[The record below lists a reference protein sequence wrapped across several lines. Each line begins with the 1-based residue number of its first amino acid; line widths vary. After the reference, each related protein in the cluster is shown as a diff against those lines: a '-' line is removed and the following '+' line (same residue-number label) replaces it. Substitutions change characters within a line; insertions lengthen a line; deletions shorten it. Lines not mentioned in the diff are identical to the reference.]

1 MGGADFV
8 NVLYAEYLQYDPE
21 NPTWEGR
28 DRFFLD
34 PGHMSPMLYSQLAL
48 AGKFTI
54 DELKEFRQWGSPT
67 PGHPEVDF
75 TRGIEN
81 SSGPLGQGHVYAVGA
96 AIAAKFLAARTGN
109 PTFTKE
115 TIYAY
120 ISDGGIQE
128 EISQGAGR
136 VAGHLGLD
144 NLIMFFDSNDIQLS
158 TETKDVISEDTV
170 IWTIAAGITLED
182 MENYFGKKVKV
193 VRTMPNTPAQV
204 GAGVTGVT
212 PNSEVTEAD
221 LEKVRACIEATGI
234 MEVIPESLMDGI
246 IPVTG
251 SAPAFIFMLINAM
264 ADGAVREGFPR
275 KQAIRLAAATV
286 LGSAKMVLD
295 TGKHPEALKDDVC
308 TPGGI
313 TIEMVKKMEE
323 VGFRNAVLE
332 GMEACH

>member
-1 MGGADFV
+1 MKLGVIGVGNMATAILGGIIKNEVLKPEEIIGSNRSETGRNKAKEV
-8 NVLYAEYLQYDPE
+8 LGINVTSD
-21 NPTWEGR
+21 N
-28 DRFFLD
+28 
-34 PGHMSPMLYSQLAL
+34 
-48 AGKFTI
+48 
-54 DELKEFRQWGSPT
+54 KE
-67 PGHPEVDF
+67 
-75 TRGIEN
+75 
-81 SSGPLGQGHVYAVGA
+81 
-96 AIAAKFLAARTGN
+96 AAKADIVMLGVHPDTHEAIIN
-109 PTFTKE
+109 EIKE
-115 TIYAY
+115 VVK
-120 ISDGGIQE
+120 E
-128 EISQGAGR
+128 
-136 VAGHLGLD
+136 
-144 NLIMFFDSNDIQLS
+144 
-158 TETKDVISEDTV
+158 DVI
-170 IWTIAAGITLED
+170 IWTIAAGITLAD
-182 MENYFGKKVKV
+182 MEKYFGKKVKV

-212 PNSEVTEAD
+212 PNSEVTEED
-221 LEKVRACIEATGI
+221 LLMIRKCIEATGI

-295 TGKHPEALKDDVC
+295 TGKHPEELKDDVC

>member
-1 MGGADFV
+1 MKLGVIGVGNMATAILGGIIKNKVIKPEEIIGSNRSEAGRNKAKEMLGIHTTAD
-8 NVLYAEYLQYDPE
+8 NRE
-21 NPTWEGR
+21 
-28 DRFFLD
+28 
-34 PGHMSPMLYSQLAL
+34 
-48 AGKFTI
+48 
-54 DELKEFRQWGSPT
+54 
-67 PGHPEVDF
+67 
-75 TRGIEN
+75 
-81 SSGPLGQGHVYAVGA
+81 
-96 AIAAKFLAARTGN
+96 AAKAEIVMLGIH
-109 PTFTKE
+109 P
-115 TIYAY
+115 
-120 ISDGGIQE
+120 DGHEAIIN
-128 EISQGAGR
+128 EI
-136 VAGHLGLD
+136 
-144 NLIMFFDSNDIQLS
+144 
-158 TETKDVISEDTV
+158 KDVITENTI
-170 IWTIAAGITLED
+170 IWTIAAGITHAD

-234 MEVIPESLMDGI
+234 MEVIPESLMNGI

-295 TGKHPEALKDDVC
+295 TGKHPEELKDDVC

-332 GMEACH
+332 GMEACR

>member
-1 MGGADFV
+1 MKLGVIGVGNMATAILGGIIKNEVVKPEEIIGSNRSEAGRQKAKDV
-8 NVLYAEYLQYDPE
+8 LGINVTSDNREAAKAEIVMI
-21 NPTWEGR
+21 GV
-28 DRFFLD
+28 
-34 PGHMSPMLYSQLAL
+34 
-48 AGKFTI
+48 
-54 DELKEFRQWGSPT
+54 
-67 PGHPEVDF
+67 HPEAH
-75 TRGIEN
+75 E
-81 SSGPLGQGHVYAVGA
+81 
-96 AIAAKFLAARTGN
+96 AIIAEIKDIITD
-109 PTFTKE
+109 E
-115 TIYAY
+115 TI
-120 ISDGGIQE
+120 
-128 EISQGAGR
+128 
-136 VAGHLGLD
+136 
-144 NLIMFFDSNDIQLS
+144 
-158 TETKDVISEDTV
+158 
-170 IWTIAAGITLED
+170 IWTIAAGVTLED
-182 MENYFGKKVKV
+182 MEKYVGKKVKV

-212 PNSEVTEAD
+212 PNSEVTEED
-221 LEKVRACIEATGI
+221 LAKVRACIEATGI

-295 TGKHPEALKDDVC
+295 TGKHPEELKDDVC

>member
-1 MGGADFV
+1 MKLGVIGV
-8 NVLYAEYLQYDPE
+8 GN
-21 NPTWEGR
+21 
-28 DRFFLD
+28 
-34 PGHMSPMLYSQLAL
+34 MAL
-48 AGKFTI
+48 AILGGIIKNEI
-54 DELKEFRQWGSPT
+54 IKPDEIIGSNRSDAGREKAREVLGIHTTSDNREVAKADIVMLGIHPDAHEAVINEIKEIVS
-67 PGHPEVDF
+67 E
-75 TRGIEN
+75 
-81 SSGPLGQGHVYAVGA
+81 
-96 AIAAKFLAARTGN
+96 
-109 PTFTKE
+109 E
-115 TIYAY
+115 TI
-120 ISDGGIQE
+120 
-128 EISQGAGR
+128 
-136 VAGHLGLD
+136 
-144 NLIMFFDSNDIQLS
+144 
-158 TETKDVISEDTV
+158 
-170 IWTIAAGITLED
+170 IWTIAAGITLSD
-182 MENYFGKKVKV
+182 MKKYFGKKVKV

-212 PNSEVTEAD
+212 PNEQITEDD
-221 LEKVRACIEATGI
+221 LEKVRMCIEATGI

-295 TGKHPEALKDDVC
+295 TGKHPEELKDDVC

>member
-1 MGGADFV
+1 MKLGVIGVGNMARAILGGIIKNDVIRPEEIIGSNRSEAGRQKAKETLGI
-8 NVLYAEYLQYDPE
+8 NVTSD
-21 NPTWEGR
+21 N
-28 DRFFLD
+28 
-34 PGHMSPMLYSQLAL
+34 
-48 AGKFTI
+48 
-54 DELKEFRQWGSPT
+54 KE
-67 PGHPEVDF
+67 
-75 TRGIEN
+75 
-81 SSGPLGQGHVYAVGA
+81 
-96 AIAAKFLAARTGN
+96 AAKADIVMLGIHPDAH
-109 PTFTKE
+109 E
-115 TIYAY
+115 TVIN
-120 ISDGGIQE
+120 
-128 EISQGAGR
+128 EIKDEIT
-136 VAGHLGLD
+136 D
-144 NLIMFFDSNDIQLS
+144 NTI
-158 TETKDVISEDTV
+158 
-170 IWTIAAGITLED
+170 IWTIAAGITLAD
-182 MENYFGKKVKV
+182 MEKYFGKKVKV

-212 PNSEVTEAD
+212 PNDAVTEEELD
-221 LEKVRACIEATGI
+221 KVRKCIEATGV

-295 TGKHPEALKDDVC
+295 TGKHPEELKDDVC

-332 GMEACH
+332 GMEACHPSK

>member
-1 MGGADFV
+1 MKLGVIGVGNMATAILGGIIKNKV
-8 NVLYAEYLQYDPE
+8 ISPE
-21 NPTWEGR
+21 EIIGSNRSESGR
-28 DRFFLD
+28 RK
-34 PGHMSPMLYSQLAL
+34 A
-48 AGKFTI
+48 
-54 DELKEFRQWGSPT
+54 KET
-67 PGHPEVDF
+67 L
-75 TRGIEN
+75 GICVTSDNRE
-81 SSGPLGQGHVYAVGA
+81 
-96 AIAAKFLAARTGN
+96 AAKAEIVMLGVHPAAH
-109 PTFTKE
+109 E
-115 TIYAY
+115 AV
-120 ISDGGIQE
+120 IQE
-128 EISQGAGR
+128 I
-136 VAGHLGLD
+136 
-144 NLIMFFDSNDIQLS
+144 
-158 TETKDVISEDTV
+158 KDVVTENTI

-182 MENYFGKKVKV
+182 MDKYFGKKVKV

-212 PNSEVTEAD
+212 PNSEVTEED
-221 LEKVRACIEATGI
+221 LAKVRQCIEATGI
-234 MEVIPESLMDGI
+234 MEVIPEALMDGI

-295 TGKHPEALKDDVC
+295 TGKHPEELKDDVC

>member
-1 MGGADFV
+1 MKLGVIGVGNMATAILGGIIKNEVLKPEEIIGSNRSEAGRKKAKEQLGIHVTAD
-8 NVLYAEYLQYDPE
+8 N
-21 NPTWEGR
+21 
-28 DRFFLD
+28 
-34 PGHMSPMLYSQLAL
+34 
-48 AGKFTI
+48 
-54 DELKEFRQWGSPT
+54 KE
-67 PGHPEVDF
+67 
-75 TRGIEN
+75 
-81 SSGPLGQGHVYAVGA
+81 
-96 AIAAKFLAARTGN
+96 AAKAEVVML
-109 PTFTKE
+109 
-115 TIYAY
+115 
-120 ISDGGIQE
+120 GIHPDAHE
-128 EISQGAGR
+128 AVIAEI
-136 VAGHLGLD
+136 
-144 NLIMFFDSNDIQLS
+144 
-158 TETKDVISEDTV
+158 KDVITEDTV
-170 IWTIAAGITLED
+170 IWTIAAGVTLKD
-182 MENYFGKKVKV
+182 METYFGKKVKV

-212 PNSEVTEAD
+212 PNAEVTEEELA
-221 LEKVRACIEATGI
+221 KIRAYIEATGI

-295 TGKHPEALKDDVC
+295 TGKHPEELKDDVC

>member
-1 MGGADFV
+1 MRLGVIGVGNMATAILGGIIKNEV
-8 NVLYAEYLQYDPE
+8 VKPE
-21 NPTWEGR
+21 EIIGSNRSEAGR
-28 DRFFLD
+28 NK
-34 PGHMSPMLYSQLAL
+34 A
-48 AGKFTI
+48 
-54 DELKEFRQWGSPT
+54 KEIL
-67 PGHPEVDF
+67 
-75 TRGIEN
+75 GI
-81 SSGPLGQGHVYAVGA
+81 HVTSDNRE
-96 AIAAKFLAARTGN
+96 AAKADIVMFGVHPDAHEAIIN
-109 PTFTKE
+109 
-115 TIYAY
+115 
-120 ISDGGIQE
+120 
-128 EISQGAGR
+128 EI
-136 VAGHLGLD
+136 
-144 NLIMFFDSNDIQLS
+144 
-158 TETKDVISEDTV
+158 KDVVKDDVI
-170 IWTIAAGITLED
+170 IWTIAAGITLAD
-182 MENYFGKKVKV
+182 MEKYFGKKVRI

-212 PNSEVTEAD
+212 PNSEVTEED
-221 LEKVRACIEATGI
+221 LALVRKCIEATGI

-286 LGSAKMVLD
+286 FGSAKMVLD
-295 TGKHPEALKDDVC
+295 TGKHPEELKDDVC

>member
-1 MGGADFV
+1 MKLGVIGVGNMATAILGGIIRNEVLRPEEIIGANRSEAGRQKAKATLGI
-8 NVLYAEYLQYDPE
+8 NVTSD
-21 NPTWEGR
+21 N
-28 DRFFLD
+28 
-34 PGHMSPMLYSQLAL
+34 
-48 AGKFTI
+48 
-54 DELKEFRQWGSPT
+54 KE
-67 PGHPEVDF
+67 
-75 TRGIEN
+75 
-81 SSGPLGQGHVYAVGA
+81 
-96 AIAAKFLAARTGN
+96 AAKADIVMLGVHPDTHEAVIN
-109 PTFTKE
+109 
-115 TIYAY
+115 
-120 ISDGGIQE
+120 
-128 EISQGAGR
+128 EI
-136 VAGHLGLD
+136 
-144 NLIMFFDSNDIQLS
+144 
-158 TETKDVISEDTV
+158 KDVVKEDAI
-170 IWTIAAGITLED
+170 IWTIAAGITLDD
-182 MENYFGKKVKV
+182 MEKFFGKKVKV

-212 PNSEVTEAD
+212 PNSEVTEED
-221 LEKVRACIEATGI
+221 LAMIRKCIEATGI

-295 TGKHPEALKDDVC
+295 TGKHPEELKDDVC

-332 GMEACH
+332 GMEACHLT

>member
-1 MGGADFV
+1 MKLGVIGVGNMATAILGGIIKN
-8 NVLYAEYLQYDPE
+8 NVLKPE
-21 NPTWEGR
+21 EIIGSNRSEAGR
-28 DRFFLD
+28 NK
-34 PGHMSPMLYSQLAL
+34 A
-48 AGKFTI
+48 
-54 DELKEFRQWGSPT
+54 KENL
-67 PGHPEVDF
+67 
-75 TRGIEN
+75 GI
-81 SSGPLGQGHVYAVGA
+81 HVTADNKE
-96 AIAAKFLAARTGN
+96 AAKAEIVMIGVH
-109 PTFTKE
+109 PDDHE
-115 TIYAY
+115 SI
-120 ISDGGIQE
+120 IS
-128 EISQGAGR
+128 EI
-136 VAGHLGLD
+136 
-144 NLIMFFDSNDIQLS
+144 
-158 TETKDVISEDTV
+158 KDVVSADTV
-170 IWTIAAGITLED
+170 IWTIAAGVTLAD
-182 MENYFGKKVKV
+182 MENYFGRKVKV

-212 PNSEVTEAD
+212 PNNEVTEEELA
-221 LEKVRACIEATGI
+221 KVRECIEATGI

-286 LGSAKMVLD
+286 LGSAKMVLE
-295 TGKHPEALKDDVC
+295 TGKHPEELKDDVC

>member
-1 MGGADFV
+1 MKLGVIGVGNMATAILGGIIKNEVIRPEEIIGSNRSEGGRTRAKE
-8 NVLYAEYLQYDPE
+8 VLKIHVTSD
-21 NPTWEGR
+21 N
-28 DRFFLD
+28 
-34 PGHMSPMLYSQLAL
+34 
-48 AGKFTI
+48 
-54 DELKEFRQWGSPT
+54 KE
-67 PGHPEVDF
+67 
-75 TRGIEN
+75 
-81 SSGPLGQGHVYAVGA
+81 
-96 AIAAKFLAARTGN
+96 AAKAEIVMLGVHPDAHEAV
-109 PTFTKE
+109 
-115 TIYAY
+115 
-120 ISDGGIQE
+120 IS
-128 EISQGAGR
+128 EI
-136 VAGHLGLD
+136 
-144 NLIMFFDSNDIQLS
+144 
-158 TETKDVISEDTV
+158 KDVITEDTI
-170 IWTIAAGITLED
+170 IWTIAAGITLDD
-182 MENYFGKKVKV
+182 MEKYFGKKVKV

-212 PNSEVTEAD
+212 PNQEVTDED
-221 LEKVRACIEATGI
+221 LAKVRKCIEATGI

-286 LGSAKMVLD
+286 MGSAKMVLD
-295 TGKHPEALKDDVC
+295 TGKHPEELKDDVC